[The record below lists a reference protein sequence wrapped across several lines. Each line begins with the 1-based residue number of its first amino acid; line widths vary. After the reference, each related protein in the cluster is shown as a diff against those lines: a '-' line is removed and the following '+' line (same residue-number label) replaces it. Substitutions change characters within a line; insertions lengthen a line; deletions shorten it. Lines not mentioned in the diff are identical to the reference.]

1 MPRFDGRSVDSRM
14 PSIAIGRESVVERRS
29 TIKEAVLITPNEFKS
44 GVLIKFKDGIYQ
56 VLSYSRSRT
65 AQRRAR
71 VVAKLRNIKTGVQIE
86 ESFESEAKFEEV
98 EMERKKAQYLYHDH
112 VGYHFMDTSSYE
124 QFALSEEQLGDSALY
139 LSDGLEID
147 VSYMEGQPVSVEPP
161 MFIVLEVK
169 ETEPNFRGDTA
180 TGGGKPATLTTG
192 LVVNVPF
199 FVKTGDKVRVD
210 TRTNTYVERA

>member
-1 MPRFDGRSVDSRM
+1 
-14 PSIAIGRESVVERRS
+14 
-29 TIKEAVLITPNEFKS
+29 LITPNEFKS

-71 VVAKLRNIKTGVQIE
+71 VVAKLRNVKTGVQIE
-86 ESFESEAKFEEV
+86 ESFESEAKFDEV
-98 EMERKKAQYLYHDH
+98 EMERRKAQFHYHDH
-112 VGYHFMDTSSYE
+112 IGYHFMDNTSYE

-147 VSYMEGQPVSVEPP
+147 VSYMDGLPVSVQPP
-161 MFIVLEVK
+161 MFIALEVV

-180 TGGGKPATLTTG
+180 TGGGKPAKLTTG

-199 FVKTGDKVRVD
+199 FVKTGDKVKID

>member
-1 MPRFDGRSVDSRM
+1 M
-14 PSIAIGRESVVERRS
+14 
-29 TIKEAVLITPNEFKS
+29 ITPNEFKS

-71 VVAKLRNIKTGVQIE
+71 VVAKMRNIKTGVQIE

-98 EMERKKAQYLYHDH
+98 EMERKKAQFLYHDH
-112 VGYHFMDTSSYE
+112 VGYHFMDTTSYE

-161 MFIVLEVK
+161 MFIVLEVAD
-169 ETEPNFRGDTA
+169 TGPTGRGDTA
-180 TGGGKPATLTTG
+180 TGGGKPAKLTTG

-199 FVKTGDKVRVD
+199 FVKTGDKVKID

>member
-1 MPRFDGRSVDSRM
+1 M
-14 PSIAIGRESVVERRS
+14 
-29 TIKEAVLITPNEFKS
+29 ITPNEFKS
-44 GVLIKFKDGIYQ
+44 GVLIKYKDGIYQ

-71 VVAKLRNIKTGVQIE
+71 VVAKLRNVKTGVQIE
-86 ESFESEAKFEEV
+86 ESFESEAKFDEV
-98 EMERKKAQYLYHDH
+98 ERERKKAQFLFHDH
-112 VGYHFMDTSSYE
+112 IGYHFMDTSTYE

-147 VSYMEGQPVSVEPP
+147 VSYMEGKPVSVEPP
-161 MFIVLEVK
+161 MFIVLEVV

-180 TGGGKPATLTTG
+180 TGGGKPAKLTTG

-199 FVKTGDKVRVD
+199 FVKTGDKVKID

>member
-1 MPRFDGRSVDSRM
+1 M
-14 PSIAIGRESVVERRS
+14 
-29 TIKEAVLITPNEFKS
+29 ITPNEFKS
-44 GVLIKFKDGIYQ
+44 GVLIKYKDGIYQ

-71 VVAKLRNIKTGVQIE
+71 VVAKLRNVKTGVQIE
-86 ESFESEAKFEEV
+86 ESFESEAKFDEV
-98 EMERKKAQYLYHDH
+98 ERERKKAQFLYHDH
-112 VGYHFMDTSSYE
+112 IGYHFMDTSTYE

-161 MFIVLEVK
+161 MFIILEVA

-180 TGGGKPATLTTG
+180 TGGGKPAKLATG
-192 LVVNVPF
+192 LVVSVPF
-199 FVKTGDKVRVD
+199 FVKAGDKVKVD